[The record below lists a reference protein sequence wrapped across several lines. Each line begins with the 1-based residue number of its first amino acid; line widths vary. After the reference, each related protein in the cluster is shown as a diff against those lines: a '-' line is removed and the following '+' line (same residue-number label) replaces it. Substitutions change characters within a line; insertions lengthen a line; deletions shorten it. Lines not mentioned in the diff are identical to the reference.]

1 MLEFMVYYEQS
12 VDCLVLRHP
21 EYNGD
26 RLWAEALALGVQ
38 LTQN

>member
-12 VDCLVLRHP
+12 VGCLVLRHP
-21 EYNGD
+21 EYNRD

-38 LTQN
+38 LIQN